1 MPKPQI
7 ILLSHKVLF
16 NTEFISMVDGL
27 TISDTSELYS
37 LLLLNISDNLSGI
50 KTESELTIFFNQK
63 DQSKIPDQYLL
74 SAHKFFDPLM
84 GLSQLTSFI
93 QKKIHSGNTQ
103 FILIYADTI
112 GFSNREYDKIINYLN
127 YEDNCLVLG
136 SSENDKL
143 SLIGF
148 NYFDERLFDKQYE
161 LNPQFTDFLKRANT
175 LDYYLFIHNGYPA
188 VSDLEDFRKLYRI
201 LSTKESIEF
210 CSHELHERFTH
221 LFIEYKELLK

>member
-7 ILLSHKVLF
+7 ILLSPKVLF

-27 TISDTSELYS
+27 TISDTSELFS
-37 LLLLNISDNLSGI
+37 LMLLNLSDNLSRI
-50 KTESELTIFFNQK
+50 KSEFEFTIFFNQK
-63 DQSKIPDQYLL
+63 DQDHIPAQYHL
-74 SAHKFFDPLM
+74 SAHRFFDPLT

-93 QKKIHSGNTQ
+93 QKKIHSGSTQ

-112 GFSNREYDKIINYLN
+112 GFSNREYDRIINYLN
-127 YEDNCLVLG
+127 LDDNCLVMG
-136 SSENDKL
+136 SSGNDRI
-143 SLIGF
+143 SLIAF

-188 VSDLEDFRKLYRI
+188 VSDLDDFRKLYRI

-210 CSHELHERFTH
+210 CSHELHEKFTH